1 MILAPIGA
9 VLALIFV
16 FYKGS
21 KILKMDEGN
30 KEVKGIGKKIRV
42 GANGYGFYCVWY
54 VYFDLA
60 YFLRKLYIE
69 NRLASIVRY

>member
-1 MILAPIGA
+1 MNLMIWAPIGA

-30 KEVKGIGKKIRV
+30 KEVKGIGKKLGLELIAMV
-42 GANGYGFYCVWY
+42 
-54 VYFDLA
+54 
-60 YFLRKLYIE
+60 
-69 NRLASIVRY
+69 SIVFGMFILT

>member
-1 MILAPIGA
+1 MNLMIWAPIGA

-30 KEVKGIGKKIRV
+30 KEVKGIGKKLGLELIAMV
-42 GANGYGFYCVWY
+42 
-54 VYFDLA
+54 
-60 YFLRKLYIE
+60 
-69 NRLASIVRY
+69 SIVFGMFILIWPIF

>member
-1 MILAPIGA
+1 MNLMIWAPIGA

-30 KEVKGIGKKIRV
+30 KEVKGIGKKLGLELI
-42 GANGYGFYCVWY
+42 AM
-54 VYFDLA
+54 
-60 YFLRKLYIE
+60 I
-69 NRLASIVRY
+69 SIVFGMFILT

>member
-1 MILAPIGA
+1 MNLMIWAPIGA

-30 KEVKGIGKKIRV
+30 KEVRGIGKKLGLELIAMV
-42 GANGYGFYCVWY
+42 
-54 VYFDLA
+54 
-60 YFLRKLYIE
+60 
-69 NRLASIVRY
+69 SIVFGMFILTWPIF

>member
-1 MILAPIGA
+1 MNLMIWAPIGA

-30 KEVKGIGKKIRV
+30 KEVKGIGKKLGLELI
-42 GANGYGFYCVWY
+42 AMF
-54 VYFDLA
+54 
-60 YFLRKLYIE
+60 
-69 NRLASIVRY
+69 SIVFGMFILTWPIF

>member
-1 MILAPIGA
+1 M
-9 VLALIFV
+9 
-16 FYKGS
+16 
-21 KILKMDEGN
+21 KMDEGN

-42 GANGYGFYCVWY
+42 VVNGYGFYCIWY

>member
-1 MILAPIGA
+1 
-9 VLALIFV
+9 
-16 FYKGS
+16 
-21 KILKMDEGN
+21 MDEGN

>member
-1 MILAPIGA
+1 MNLMICAPIGA

-30 KEVKGIGKKIRV
+30 KEVKGIGKKLGLELIAMV
-42 GANGYGFYCVWY
+42 
-54 VYFDLA
+54 
-60 YFLRKLYIE
+60 
-69 NRLASIVRY
+69 SIVFGMFILTWPIF

>member
-1 MILAPIGA
+1 MIWAPIGA

-30 KEVKGIGKKIRV
+30 KEVKGIGKK
-42 GANGYGFYCVWY
+42 
-54 VYFDLA
+54 
-60 YFLRKLYIE
+60 LRLELI
-69 NRLASIVRY
+69 AMVSIVFGMFILTWPIF

>member
-1 MILAPIGA
+1 MIWAPIGA

-30 KEVKGIGKKIRV
+30 KEVKGIGKKLGLELI
-42 GANGYGFYCVWY
+42 AM
-54 VYFDLA
+54 
-60 YFLRKLYIE
+60 I
-69 NRLASIVRY
+69 SIVFGMFILTWPIF

>member
-1 MILAPIGA
+1 MIWAPIGA

-30 KEVKGIGKKIRV
+30 KEVKGIGKKLGLELIAMV
-42 GANGYGFYCVWY
+42 
-54 VYFDLA
+54 
-60 YFLRKLYIE
+60 
-69 NRLASIVRY
+69 SIVFGMFILTWPIF

>member
-1 MILAPIGA
+1 MNLMIWAPIGA

-30 KEVKGIGKKIRV
+30 KEVKGIGKKLGLELIAMV
-42 GANGYGFYCVWY
+42 
-54 VYFDLA
+54 
-60 YFLRKLYIE
+60 
-69 NRLASIVRY
+69 SIVFGMFILTWPIC

>member
-1 MILAPIGA
+1 MNLMIWAPIGA

-30 KEVKGIGKKIRV
+30 KEVKGIGKKLGLELIAMV
-42 GANGYGFYCVWY
+42 
-54 VYFDLA
+54 
-60 YFLRKLYIE
+60 
-69 NRLASIVRY
+69 SIVFGMFILTWPIF

>member
-1 MILAPIGA
+1 MNLMIWAPIGA

-30 KEVKGIGKKIRV
+30 KEVRGIGKKLGLEIIAMV
-42 GANGYGFYCVWY
+42 
-54 VYFDLA
+54 
-60 YFLRKLYIE
+60 
-69 NRLASIVRY
+69 SIVFGMFILTWPIF